1 MAARNYVELVEKT
14 LRVLEALSEGALHL
28 KGIAARLGLVKSS
41 VFRIL
46 YTLKELGYVEQTSP
60 NGAYRLTVK
69 ALGLARSPA
78 LRPTLLNVVRPHLA
92 RLRDELQESVWLAEL
107 RGHMVLLVDV
117 AEAAH
122 RLRLSLDLGDAC
134 PLHASALGKA
144 VAAWM
149 PPEQLQ
155 AALGKAKL
163 PAYTR
168 KTVTRRSQVMAEL
181 ARVRRQGYAVNE
193 EETIDGAIVLG
204 APLFDARER
213 AFAAISVAAPT
224 ARCTGRKRER
234 MIQAVKRTAA
244 GLSSELAGLGYRA
257 GG

>member
-14 LRVLEALSEGALHL
+14 LRVLETLSEGALHL

-46 YTLKELGYVEQTSP
+46 YTLKELGYVEQAHP

-78 LRPTLLNVVRPHLA
+78 LRPTLLNAVRPHLA

-107 RGHMVLLVDV
+107 RGHTVLLVDV
-117 AEAAH
+117 VEAAH

-155 AALGKAKL
+155 AALGEGKL

-168 KTVTRRSQVMAEL
+168 KTLTRRSDLTAEL
-181 ARVRRQGYAVNE
+181 ARVRRQGYAVNA
-193 EETIDGAIVLG
+193 EETIEGAIVLG
-204 APLFDARER
+204 APLFDARGR

-224 ARCTGRKRER
+224 ARCTSRKRER
-234 MIQAVKRTAA
+234 MIQAVKRTTAA
-244 GLSSELAGLGYRA
+244 LSSELAGLGYRA
-257 GG
+257 GD